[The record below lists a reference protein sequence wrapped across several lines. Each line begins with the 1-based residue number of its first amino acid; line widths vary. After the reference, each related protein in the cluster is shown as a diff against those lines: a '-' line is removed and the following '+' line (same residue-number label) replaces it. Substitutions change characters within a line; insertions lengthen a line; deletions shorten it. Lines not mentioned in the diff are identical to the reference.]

1 MKRVIQF
8 ATTLLTFSIAL
19 GAEAPVPSGPQLT
32 DPLATPQATALYRN
46 LHRVAREGILFGH
59 QDTLAYGV
67 GWKATESTFDSD
79 VHRVCGKFPAVFGWD
94 IGHIGDAANIDGVPF
109 ESMKLWIAKGYA
121 RGGIHTISW
130 HARVPGSRESSWTR
144 KEVVKRLLPE
154 GDLHD
159 IYRAELDRVAAF
171 FVDLKGPNGEPV
183 PIIFRPFHEHTGD
196 WFWWGAKWCTPDE
209 YKRLWHFTA
218 DYLRKTKN
226 LHHLL
231 LCYSPDRF
239 KDRSAYLE
247 RYPGDDYVDILGH
260 DNYGALRSIATQ
272 HGYYLSYGDFV
283 HPDRKERLAMPKDA
297 AGPVPM
303 SLDKIKAR
311 VDATRRAASSSCGGS
326 ARWCAR
332 AVRTRRSL
340 PATARWGIPA
350 SGVRV
355 RAGII
360 ATTGCWAT
368 YSIGSPPSVTW
379 PRWGAS
385 PGCRAPGS
393 TERCGRSRWTWPA
406 RSGQRSARPTAG
418 AMASG

>member
-154 GDLHD
+154 GDLHET
-159 IYRAELDRVAAF
+159 YRAELDRVAAF
-171 FVDLKGPNGEPV
+171 FADLKGPNGEPV

-272 HGYYLSYGDFV
+272 AEAKRALETVVTLAEERNKVAALTETGVSAAAPANATWWTDVLLEVLKSSPTTKKLAWVLVWRNADARQNFAPF
-283 HPDRKERLAMPKDA
+283 PD
-297 AGPVPM
+297 
-303 SLDKIKAR
+303 
-311 VDATRRAASSSCGGS
+311 
-326 ARWCAR
+326 
-332 AVRTRRSL
+332 
-340 PATARWGIPA
+340 
-350 SGVRV
+350 
-355 RAGII
+355 
-360 ATTGCWAT
+360 
-368 YSIGSPPSVTW
+368 
-379 PRWGAS
+379 S
-385 PGCRAPGS
+385 PGVENFK
-393 TERCGRSRWTWPA
+393 TFERDPITLFLEDLPRMYA
-406 RSGQRSARPTAG
+406 DQNH
-418 AMASG
+418 

>member
-130 HARVPGSRESSWTR
+130 HARVPGGRESSWTR

-272 HGYYLSYGDFV
+272 AEAKRALETVVTLAEERNKVAALTETGVSAAAPANATWWTDVLLEVLKSSPTTKKLAWVLVWRNADARQNFAPF
-283 HPDRKERLAMPKDA
+283 PD
-297 AGPVPM
+297 
-303 SLDKIKAR
+303 
-311 VDATRRAASSSCGGS
+311 
-326 ARWCAR
+326 
-332 AVRTRRSL
+332 
-340 PATARWGIPA
+340 
-350 SGVRV
+350 
-355 RAGII
+355 
-360 ATTGCWAT
+360 
-368 YSIGSPPSVTW
+368 
-379 PRWGAS
+379 S
-385 PGCRAPGS
+385 PGVENFK
-393 TERCGRSRWTWPA
+393 TFERDPITLFLEDLPRMYA
-406 RSGQRSARPTAG
+406 DQNH
-418 AMASG
+418 